1 MKLNHVK
8 KIPLLIALLLLI
20 PVFWN
25 QSPVSV
31 SAASPAFTQS
41 KVTIVG
47 EDETYQMVIA
57 NKVSGS
63 KYKWSTSK
71 KTVAKVS
78 SNGLVTAVGKGE
90 ATIKCKITYPT
101 KKTKT
106 ISATVTVKIPATG
119 IEINNAK
126 KVNGAHV
133 LTINEQ
139 YNFNR
144 DIFPSGSSD
153 KTYWSIGG
161 GDEECISIDSSSSGI
176 VTARK
181 AGKVTLVATAAE
193 KATAE
198 AAANSSVSDAII
210 IEVVEPTATVR
221 SAEIIGSTQIKVIFD
236 SPVNPSTIIDSNH
249 QLLSSVVVSLA
260 KDSKGNL
267 AKDPGMLTPSLSSDN
282 RTLTITASKMFSGD
296 YIINTTDAVKTMDGA
311 SIEPCRKL
319 LSYIDIIGPAITG
332 VTLDDS
338 GMIATIHFTEA
349 VDITKLK
356 VSDATLLPTSK
367 STTCDPATLRTLEN
381 RLNYILSEDQTSLTI
396 NLSKIAPTDYS
407 KSFSIVLSGIKDL
420 AGNLPAH
427 YTLPTVLRTDIT
439 PRPQANPISVVRTS
453 YNTITATFNRAI
465 KTPGWATIQGG
476 SVAEGSVDE
485 KNNKKVNYTINDA
498 DAALSGAVK
507 VEIGFWEGYNVIS
520 TDTSSQRMRSFTVN
534 FTADKTSPIMIEN
547 SFDSE
552 TKVLTLK
559 FNEPVRMIVN
569 SGIFMTRLVTV
580 DDDIMSDTHIT
591 FKKIASDDDK
601 VINLK
606 IDNMQLYGEY
616 TFTIEQGLIED
627 NFRNMCLARTI
638 TISNATGSSS
648 ELPIPYA
655 IFQSSA
661 DLSEI
666 NIQFPKKVDVASAQK
681 VVNYSIPGVTIL
693 SATVT
698 DNTLENGATVVLRV
712 KDGSIDVTVERP
724 ITITG
729 VMGYNGSYTPISAY
743 TATVDLKENKAPVVI
758 PPVTVDKANPNRVKI
773 TFNEAIQGTI
783 SANIAQVGS
792 SYNRIFGNVASVEG
806 NSIIFTLDSIPDNR
820 TGLRIDI
827 VTHNITDLNGNKATL
842 QSTYFV
848 TAAY

>member
-20 PVFWN
+20 PAFWN

-47 EDETYQMVIA
+47 EDEDYQMVIA

-78 SNGLVTAVGKGE
+78 GNGLVTAVGKGK
-90 ATIKCKITYPT
+90 ATIKCKITYPS

-106 ISATVTVKIPATG
+106 ISAAVTVKIPATG

-144 DIFPSGSSD
+144 DISPSGSSD

-221 SAEIIGSTQIKVIFD
+221 SAEIIGSTQIKVVFD
-236 SPVNPSTIIDSNH
+236 SPVNPSTIMDSNN
-249 QLLSSVVVSLA
+249 QLLSSVVVTLA

-267 AKDPGMLTPSLSSDN
+267 AKDPGTLTASLSSDN
-282 RTLTITASKMFSGD
+282 RTLTITSSSMLSGE
-296 YIINTTDAVKTMDGA
+296 YLINITDAVKTMDGVA
-311 SIEPCRKL
+311 IEPYSRL
-319 LSYIDIIGPAITG
+319 LSYIDTIGPAITY
-332 VTLDDS
+332 VELDDS

-381 RLNYILSEDQTSLTI
+381 RLNYILSEDRTSLTI
-396 NLSKIAPTDYS
+396 NLSKIEPTDYG

-420 AGNLPAH
+420 AGNLPAN
-427 YTLPTVLRTDIT
+427 YTLPTVLRTNIT

-476 SVAEGSVDE
+476 SVADGSVDE

-498 DAALSGAVK
+498 DAALSGPIK
-507 VEIGFWEGYNVIS
+507 VEIGFWDSYNVIS

-534 FTADKTSPIMIEN
+534 FTADRTSPIMLES
-547 SFDSE
+547 SFNSE

-559 FNEPVRMIVN
+559 FNEPVRMIVD
-569 SGIFMTRLVTV
+569 SGIFITKLVTV
-580 DDDIMSDTHIT
+580 NDDIISDTHIT

-606 IDNMQLYGEY
+606 IDNMSLLGKY
-616 TFTIEQGLIED
+616 TFTIEQGFIED

-638 TISNATGSSS
+638 TISNTAGSSS
-648 ELPIPYA
+648 ELPGPYA
-655 IFQSSA
+655 IFQSTA

-666 NIQFPKKVDVASAQK
+666 YIKFHNKVDVASAQK
-681 VVNYSIPGVTIL
+681 VANYSIPGVTIL
-693 SATVT
+693 SATVN
-698 DNTLENGATVVLRV
+698 DNTMENGAMVVLRV
-712 KDGSIDVTVERP
+712 KDGSIDVSVERP

-743 TATVDLKENKAPVVI
+743 TTIVDLKENKAPVVTS
-758 PPVTVDKANPNRVKI
+758 VTFDKANPNIVKI

-783 SANIAQVGS
+783 SANITQIGG
-792 SYNRIFGNVASVEG
+792 SYNRLFGNVASVEG

-820 TGLRIDI
+820 AGLRIDI

-842 QSTYFV
+842 KSTYFV

>member
-20 PVFWN
+20 PAFWN

-47 EDETYQMVIA
+47 EDEDYQMVIA

-78 SNGLVTAVGKGE
+78 GNGLVTAVGKGK
-90 ATIKCKITYPT
+90 ATIKCKITYPS

-106 ISATVTVKIPATG
+106 ISAAVTVKIPATG

-144 DIFPSGSSD
+144 DISPSGSSD

-221 SAEIIGSTQIKVIFD
+221 SAEIIGSTQIKVVFD
-236 SPVNPSTIIDSNH
+236 SPVNPSTIMDSNN
-249 QLLSSVVVSLA
+249 QLLSSVVVTLA

-267 AKDPGMLTPSLSSDN
+267 AKDPGTLTASLSSDN
-282 RTLTITASKMFSGD
+282 RTLTITSSSMLSGE
-296 YIINTTDAVKTMDGA
+296 YLINITDAVKTMDGVA
-311 SIEPCRKL
+311 IEPYSRL
-319 LSYIDIIGPAITG
+319 LSYIDTLGPAITY
-332 VTLDDS
+332 VELDDS

-356 VSDATLLPTSK
+356 ISDATLLPTSK

-381 RLNYILSEDQTSLTI
+381 RLNYILSEDRTSLTI
-396 NLSKIAPTDYS
+396 NLSKIEPTDYG

-420 AGNLPAH
+420 AGNLPAN
-427 YTLPTVLRTDIT
+427 YTLPTVLRTNIT

-476 SVAEGSVDE
+476 SVADGSVDE

-498 DAALSGAVK
+498 DAALSGPIK
-507 VEIGFWEGYNVIS
+507 VEIGFWDSYNVIS

-534 FTADKTSPIMIEN
+534 FTADRTSPIMLES
-547 SFDSE
+547 SFNSE

-559 FNEPVRMIVN
+559 FNEPVRMIVD
-569 SGIFMTRLVTV
+569 SGIFITKLVTV
-580 DDDIMSDTHIT
+580 NDDIISDTHIT

-606 IDNMQLYGEY
+606 IDNMQFYGEY

-648 ELPIPYA
+648 ELPGPYA
-655 IFQSSA
+655 IFQSTA

-666 NIQFPKKVDVASAQK
+666 YIKFHNKVDVASAQK
-681 VVNYSIPGVTIL
+681 VANYSIPGVTIL
-693 SATVT
+693 SATVN
-698 DNTLENGATVVLRV
+698 DNTMENGAMVVLRV
-712 KDGSIDVTVERP
+712 KDGSIDVSVERP

-743 TATVDLKENKAPVVI
+743 TTIVDLKENKAPVVTS
-758 PPVTVDKANPNRVKI
+758 VTFDKANPNIVKI

-783 SANIAQVGS
+783 SANITQIGG
-792 SYNRIFGNVASVEG
+792 SYNRLFGNVASVEG

-820 TGLRIDI
+820 AGLRIDI

-842 QSTYFV
+842 KSTYFV

>member
-20 PVFWN
+20 PAFWN

-47 EDETYQMVIA
+47 EDEDYQMVIA

-78 SNGLVTAVGKGE
+78 GNGLVTAVGKGK
-90 ATIKCKITYPT
+90 ATIKCKITYPS

-106 ISATVTVKIPATG
+106 ISAAVTVKIPATG

-144 DIFPSGSSD
+144 DISPSGSSD

-221 SAEIIGSTQIKVIFD
+221 SAEIIGSTQIKVVFD
-236 SPVNPSTIIDSNH
+236 SPVNPSTIMDSNN
-249 QLLSSVVVSLA
+249 QLLSSVVVTLA

-267 AKDPGMLTPSLSSDN
+267 AKDPGTLTASLSSDN
-282 RTLTITASKMFSGD
+282 RTLTITSSSMLSGE
-296 YIINTTDAVKTMDGA
+296 YLINITDAVKTMDGVA
-311 SIEPCRKL
+311 IEPYSRL
-319 LSYIDIIGPAITG
+319 LSYIDTIGPAITY
-332 VTLDDS
+332 VELDDS

-381 RLNYILSEDQTSLTI
+381 RLNYILSEDRTSLTI
-396 NLSKIAPTDYS
+396 NLSKIEPTDYG

-420 AGNLPAH
+420 
-427 YTLPTVLRTDIT
+427 
-439 PRPQANPISVVRTS
+439 S
-453 YNTITATFNRAI
+453 
-465 KTPGWATIQGG
+465 
-476 SVAEGSVDE
+476 
-485 KNNKKVNYTINDA
+485 
-498 DAALSGAVK
+498 
-507 VEIGFWEGYNVIS
+507 
-520 TDTSSQRMRSFTVN
+520 
-534 FTADKTSPIMIEN
+534 
-547 SFDSE
+547 
-552 TKVLTLK
+552 
-559 FNEPVRMIVN
+559 
-569 SGIFMTRLVTV
+569 
-580 DDDIMSDTHIT
+580 
-591 FKKIASDDDK
+591 
-601 VINLK
+601 
-606 IDNMQLYGEY
+606 
-616 TFTIEQGLIED
+616 
-627 NFRNMCLARTI
+627 
-638 TISNATGSSS
+638 
-648 ELPIPYA
+648 
-655 IFQSSA
+655 
-661 DLSEI
+661 
-666 NIQFPKKVDVASAQK
+666 
-681 VVNYSIPGVTIL
+681 
-693 SATVT
+693 
-698 DNTLENGATVVLRV
+698 
-712 KDGSIDVTVERP
+712 
-724 ITITG
+724 
-729 VMGYNGSYTPISAY
+729 
-743 TATVDLKENKAPVVI
+743 
-758 PPVTVDKANPNRVKI
+758 
-773 TFNEAIQGTI
+773 
-783 SANIAQVGS
+783 
-792 SYNRIFGNVASVEG
+792 
-806 NSIIFTLDSIPDNR
+806 
-820 TGLRIDI
+820 
-827 VTHNITDLNGNKATL
+827 
-842 QSTYFV
+842 
-848 TAAY
+848 